1 MAPKSLGLRPFDMS
15 HPAALSEI
23 LIDVWFQSA
32 TEHSVE
38 ASWFRSMNA
47 DEFEDRL
54 RALRP
59 RLHRYCARMTGSA
72 IDGEDV
78 ALVKAL
84 HARAEGVGV
93 DNLEGWLFRIAHNAS
108 LDFLRDRARNTV
120 VPLTEDVEAAP
131 VAEAD
136 IIAISFQ
143 TFLRLPEL
151 QRCAV
156 ILKDVLGHSIEEIA
170 NIAECSPAAAKS
182 ALQRGRSALRRLA
195 QTPEDAR
202 LPLMSGADRRKIAGY
217 VHLFRSGDFDAIRAM
232 LADDVK
238 LDLVNRLQRDGR
250 DKVAPYFARYGEE
263 AKWRFALGAVK
274 GRPAMLV
281 FDSTGPIERPAHFV
295 LIDWSDG
302 RIVNI
307 RDFLFAPYVLE
318 AADCVQL
325 G

>member
-1 MAPKSLGLRPFDMS
+1 
-15 HPAALSEI
+15 
-23 LIDVWFQSA
+23 
-32 TEHSVE
+32 
-38 ASWFRSMNA
+38 MNP

-54 RALRP
+54 KALRP

-72 IDGEDV
+72 VSGEDV
-78 ALVKAL
+78 LQDTLVKAL
-84 HARAEGVGV
+84 NARAQGAGV

-108 LDFLRDRARNTV
+108 LDFLRDRSRNMV

-131 VAEAD
+131 IPEAEIVA
-136 IIAISFQ
+136 IGFQ

-156 ILKDVLGHSIEEIA
+156 ILKDVLGHSVDEIA
-170 NIAECSPAAAKS
+170 SIAECSPAAAKS
-182 ALQRGRSALRRLA
+182 ALQRGRAALRGLA
-195 QTPEDAR
+195 QAPEDAR
-202 LPLMSGADRRKIAGY
+202 LPLMSDSDRRKITAY

-238 LDLVNRLQRDGR
+238 LDLVNRLQLEGR
-250 DKVAPYFARYGEE
+250 DKIGPYFTRYAEVT
-263 AKWRFALGAVK
+263 KWRFALGAVE

-281 FDSTGPIERPAHFV
+281 FDSTGSMERPAHFV
-295 LIDWSDG
+295 LIDWSG
-302 RIVNI
+302 SGIIGI

-318 AADCVQL
+318 GIDWVRL